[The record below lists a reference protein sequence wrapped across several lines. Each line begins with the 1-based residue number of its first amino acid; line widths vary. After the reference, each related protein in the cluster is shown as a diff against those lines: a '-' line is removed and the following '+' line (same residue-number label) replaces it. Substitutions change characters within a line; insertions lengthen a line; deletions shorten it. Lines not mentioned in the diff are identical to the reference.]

1 MDLLGALRDA
11 GFGITASLPWAE
23 ALAVAPA
30 LGAEAD
36 TATSCLLVGNTRDL
50 WPRFVASYQADA
62 SLRAS
67 RDPFDQFVE
76 AQLQRCAGDRAIKY
90 AHRSYAHG
98 FLPMQ
103 RLAVAAGLG
112 VLAGTQLVI
121 HPVCGP
127 WISLRAV
134 ILLTPTDAVVSPIA
148 AAPACEPPTCNHRC
162 EPLFQLAKQR
172 GAAAHWRDWLA
183 PRTACSVG
191 SNWRFSDEQIIYH
204 YTKDVRVI
212 GTGATL
218 ASYALLENSST
229 FTC

>member
-1 MDLLGALRDA
+1 MDLSRALRDA
-11 GFGITASLPWAE
+11 GFAITASLPWRE
-23 ALAVAPA
+23 AIAIAPA
-30 LGAEAD
+30 LATD
-36 TATSCLLVGNTRDL
+36 VTAKDACLLVGNTRDL
-50 WPRFVASYQADA
+50 WPRFVAAYQADA
-62 SLRAS
+62 GLRAS

-76 AQLQRCAGDRAIKY
+76 TELQRCAGDRAVKF
-90 AHRSYAHG
+90 AHRSYAQG
-98 FLPMQ
+98 YLPMQ

-127 WISLRAV
+127 WLSLRAV
-134 ILLTPTDAVVSPIA
+134 ILLQPTDAVVSQIA
-148 AAPACEPPTCNHRC
+148 AAPSCEPPTCNHRC

-172 GAAAHWRDWLA
+172 GADAHWRDWLA
-183 PRTACSVG
+183 PRAACAVG

-204 YTKDVRVI
+204 YTKDQRVI

>member
-1 MDLLGALRDA
+1 MDLSGALRNA
-11 GFGITASLPWAE
+11 GFGITASLPWDE
-23 ALAVAPA
+23 ATAVAPA
-30 LGAEAD
+30 LAAD
-36 TATSCLLVGNTRDL
+36 AATANSCLLVGNTRDL
-50 WPRFVASYQADA
+50 WPRFVAAYQGDA
-62 SLRAS
+62 GLRAS

-76 AQLQRCAGDRAIKY
+76 TELQRCVGDRTIKY
-90 AHRSYAHG
+90 AHRSYAQG
-98 FLPMQ
+98 YLPMQ

-127 WISLRAV
+127 WFSLRAV
-134 ILLTPTDAVVSPIA
+134 ILLKPTDAVVSQIA
-148 AAPACEPPTCNHRC
+148 AAPSCEPPTCNHRC

-172 GAAAHWRDWLA
+172 GADAHWRDWLA
-183 PRTACSVG
+183 PRAACSVG

-204 YTKDVRVI
+204 YTKDQRVI